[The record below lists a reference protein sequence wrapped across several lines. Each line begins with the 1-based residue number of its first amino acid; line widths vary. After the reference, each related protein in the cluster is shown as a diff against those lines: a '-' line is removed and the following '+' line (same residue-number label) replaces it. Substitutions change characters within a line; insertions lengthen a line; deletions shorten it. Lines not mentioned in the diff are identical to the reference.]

1 MKSTASAAAVL
12 DTSDLTDV
20 TFSSNMLEELKDA
33 YKQANQNTQINK
45 NAYSNPPL
53 ISPNTSALKN
63 SVLIQSSSHSSRG
76 KVVLHIRQ

>member
-1 MKSTASAAAVL
+1 M
-12 DTSDLTDV
+12 TDFNAGMV
-20 TFSSNMLEELKDA
+20 PSEALEQLKEAFKKD
-33 YKQANQNTQINK
+33 NRNVPIDK